1 MPQSNEEKPP
11 KKCPLCGWAIME
23 FKGVSARTRRPYH
36 FWGCSNPQCRWVWR
50 KPSKAEL
57 RHKEVMKAL
66 RIIYKKISALEKLIK
81 ENEQNRKESIPIVE
95 ERPLSGG
102 ETSEGEVA

>member
-66 RIIYKKISALEKLIK
+66 RIIYKKISALEKIREEFPCLAFFPDDEILKNLHLIEDK
-81 ENEQNRKESIPIVE
+81 D
-95 ERPLSGG
+95 
-102 ETSEGEVA
+102 